1 MLRPATGDRENFAIG
16 GGVVEGQD
24 LGSRE
29 GFANIKSQS
38 EQFRNFLRGLDK
50 KILKDSNLAD
60 LIEQSKIDISKTT
73 ASNVLAENEF
83 LKIRPKRTLN
93 VEDKNKIKKLLE
105 GKTGRVES
113 ITYKGTDYYKASDGR
128 IREKI
133 NLKADRPEA
142 YKIKQAKEIEKLN
155 LIKSKDVFPNPG
167 KDIKFQIWKDL
178 YESTKQRTYGP
189 RAGGYEPPEPRLKVV
204 TRPNDLTTAAVKN
217 KLVLLDTRTNKKV
230 TFKNLKK
237 YIDSLPDTSFK
248 EMSLPYKYKNW
259 LSDQTINY
267 KGKTNVS
274 LRTVLR
280 ENLLTKNQL
289 NNWKASPYQV
299 HHPFGINENP
309 FKVQLAMHKPNG
321 LEGHIRLDTLKQLDK
336 AGTNEKDVKKI
347 LNNFEKKIKNVGGIQ
362 SGVRDVL
369 VGESLTP
376 DRFLKNLFSE
386 AKIGRETRPLLK
398 KAIPDLIES
407 GQLTTADK
415 APIPKK
421 TNTREMFEQANKR
434 LSDGP
439 TLGMNLGLGK
449 ALGSALKT
457 VPTPAGALAITTGF
471 GFDPTSAID
480 RAGLGLE
487 AAFAPEL
494 VKQSAK
500 MGAAQRFFNLGLS
513 PKLAA
518 RAARVASPLGI
529 ASLGLEGLYQYGK
542 FAKDEIAKVRAMDDE
557 ERLAYN
563 EGLMD
568 EGGLLD

>member
-1 MLRPATGDRENFAIG
+1 MKIHEYNEMMAYLLRPRQKLAIG
-16 GGVVEGQD
+16 GGVIEGQD

-60 LIEQSKIDISKTT
+60 LIEQSKIDILKTT
-73 ASNVLAENEF
+73 ASNVLAEDEF

-93 VEDKNKIKKLLE
+93 LEDKNKIKKLLE

-155 LIKSKDVFPNPG
+155 LIKSKDVFPSPG

-217 KLVLLDTRTNKKV
+217 KLVLLDTRTNKKI
-230 TFKNLKK
+230 TFKNLEK

-415 APIPKK
+415 APIPEKTKTRDMFKK
-421 TNTREMFEQANKR
+421 AFTKGAKTV
-434 LSDGP
+434 
-439 TLGMNLGLGK
+439 GK
-449 ALGSALKT
+449 VIKPVGYAFGVNALKT
-457 VPTPAGALAITTGF
+457 AITKADEQGLDLNILDKAMA
-471 GFDPTSAID
+471 FDSGDAEVALNNARRRVDPDFAAAERAEDLSKMID
-480 RAGLGLE
+480 DFEEVGL
-487 AAFAPEL
+487 
-494 VKQSAK
+494 
-500 MGAAQRFFNLGLS
+500 
-513 PKLAA
+513 
-518 RAARVASPLGI
+518 
-529 ASLGLEGLYQYGK
+529 
-542 FAKDEIAKVRAMDDE
+542 DDTE
-557 ERLAYN
+557 DSFL
-563 EGLMD
+563 
-568 EGGLLD
+568 